1 MFLLLNKK
9 FSHLGRGLEENDH
22 HIIDDA
28 GTDCPLTKNPVLY
41 FTGTI
46 QIGEE
51 FSEERILVLHRRVD
65 DLLRS
70 QLARIFADEAL
81 QALPSQ
87 FQEIS
92 GYILRHDADPVH
104 ECVEGALP
112 QDDLPAL
119 HHGQEP
125 KTQGKESSASRVAM
139 LIVHLKSLTVPLRG
153 GGVPIANNMRKH
165 AVGLTRTD
173 SQWRRTRDCN
183 LNSSYLPRSSP
194 CG

>member
-1 MFLLLNKK
+1 MFLLLSKK

-28 GTDCPLTKNPVLY
+28 GTDYPLTKDPVLY

-51 FSEERILVLHRRVD
+51 FSEERILVLHHRVG

-70 QLARIFADEAL
+70 QLARKFADEAL
-81 QALPSQ
+81 QGLPSQ
-87 FQEIS
+87 FQEIL
-92 GYILRHDADPVH
+92 GYILRHEADPVY

-125 KTQGKESSASRVAM
+125 QTQGKESSASRVAM
-139 LIVHLKSLTVPLRG
+139 RIVHLKSLTVPLRG
-153 GGVPIANNMRKH
+153 GGVTILNHIRKH
-165 AVGLTRTD
+165 KRGLTRTT
-173 SQWRRTRDCN
+173 SQCRRTP
-183 LNSSYLPRSSP
+183 Y
-194 CG
+194 